1 MSSALDHIIKQI
13 GLAETTQRIGRVV
26 EAYGTLIKV
35 TGIQARLGDLC
46 ELKGAWQTD
55 TLKAEVV
62 GIRDKQTWLAP
73 LGPLEGLSA
82 DMEVRVSQ
90 SRADIALDE
99 RILGRVVDAFLQ
111 PIDDKPGHLWRDRVP
126 LYRSS
131 PNPLQRQPVDHLLTT
146 GVKTI
151 DGLMPVGTGQRVGIF
166 AVAGGGKSTL
176 LGMLA
181 RGADADINVI
191 VLVGER
197 GREVREFMDDNL
209 GEAGMKKSVLV
220 VATSDRPALER
231 ARAAYVGTAIA
242 EYFRDKGLRV
252 VLMMDSVTRYA
263 RALRDIGLALGEPP
277 ARRGYTPSVFAQ
289 LPRLFERAGNNEHGY
304 ITAFYTVLIED
315 EAAGDDPL
323 AEEVRSL
330 LDGHICLSRTI
341 ASQGQYPAI
350 DVLSSASRLF
360 TRIADDDHISAAR
373 YLTMLLAK
381 YNEIELLVR
390 VGEYKKGNDPQAD
403 AALEKIAA
411 IKDFLKQPA
420 DKLVT
425 FPDVLRQ
432 LKRIQV

>member
-1 MSSALDHIIKQI
+1 VTSGLDNIIEQ
-13 GLAETTQRIGRVV
+13 LRLVDTTQRVGRVV

-46 ELKGAWQTD
+46 ELQGSWQSSP
-55 TLKAEVV
+55 LKAEVV
-62 GIRDKQTWLAP
+62 GIRDQQTWLAP

-82 DMEVRVSQ
+82 EMEVRVSQ

-99 RILGRVVDAFLQ
+99 RILGRVVDAFLV
-111 PIDDKPGHLWRDRVP
+111 PIDGQPCPQWRDRTP
-126 LYRSS
+126 LYRGS
-131 PNPLQRQPVDHLLTT
+131 PNPLQRQPVNTLLET

-151 DGLMPVGTGQRVGIF
+151 DGLMPVGVGQRVGIF

-181 RGADADINVI
+181 RGAATDINVI

-197 GREVREFMDDNL
+197 GREVREFIEDSL
-209 GEAGMKKSVLV
+209 GDIGLKRSVVV

-231 ARAAYVGTAIA
+231 SRAAFVGTAIA

-252 VLMMDSVTRYA
+252 LLMMDSVTRFA

-289 LPRLFERAGNNEHGY
+289 LPRLFERAGNNERGF

-315 EAAGDDPL
+315 EEEGDDPL

-330 LDGHICLSRTI
+330 LDGHIYLSRKL
-341 ASQGQYPAI
+341 AAEGQYPAI
-350 DVLSSASRLF
+350 DVLISASRLF
-360 TRIADDDHISAAR
+360 TRIAAPRHIEAAR
-373 YLTMLLAK
+373 NLTMLLAK
-381 YNEIELLVR
+381 YREIELLVR
-390 VGEYKKGNDPQAD
+390 VGEYKKGHDSEAD
-403 AALEKIAA
+403 AALDKIGM
-411 IKDFLKQPA
+411 IKTFLKQPS
-420 DKLVT
+420 DQLVP
-425 FPDVLRQ
+425 FKDVLRQ
-432 LKRIQV
+432 LGEI